1 MRLADVAA
9 VDAKPGTRNEGSSS
23 KVRRMSMIEDRPP
36 TGRKG
41 RFYTEEAVRQRM
53 DLMKHEAI
61 LKMLELL
68 WISANTD
75 ASDAIVDKA
84 EYLVMHHKILLALE
98 PQTNPREAQRRAE
111 EDWIRDSNG
120 KPGLDRERFYWTW
133 FELADMYTRTM
144 EAGEYVGFLGRMLR
158 RLVRQEADG
167 TSVWQEDRKIVE
179 EYFERQRRRGK
190 LHDLDATMPVVMSQW
205 CAQEPPRPNAR
216 PRVAPSLMSVRA
228 AWTRRTGMHTS
239 KPRETGRAQSS
250 SSAPRTQRPSDPPH
264 LPAAVD
270 ADAAAGRAQRRY
282 RSVASRAPPPLQ

>member
-205 CAQEPPRPNAR
+205 CAQ
-216 PRVAPSLMSVRA
+216 
-228 AWTRRTGMHTS
+228 
-239 KPRETGRAQSS
+239 
-250 SSAPRTQRPSDPPH
+250 
-264 LPAAVD
+264 
-270 ADAAAGRAQRRY
+270 
-282 RSVASRAPPPLQ
+282 